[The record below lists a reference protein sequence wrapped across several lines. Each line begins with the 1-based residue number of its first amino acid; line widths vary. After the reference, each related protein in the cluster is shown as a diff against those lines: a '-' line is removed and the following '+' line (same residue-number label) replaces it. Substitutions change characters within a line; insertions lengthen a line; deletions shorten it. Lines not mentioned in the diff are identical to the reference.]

1 MPIFTKTM
9 SWFIQKKAMMK
20 DKIFFIILTACTV
33 CFCSCKN
40 KNSDDFKCVYTDSIH
55 QFEYYRNTNQ
65 IVIRVDSNILYF
77 TPDNRLQQVCTR
89 SSFRN
94 QKLSLKG
101 KVFYFNKKTGFLD
114 SIKSNQKDMQ
124 HSRTIVYDENGCI
137 IRRWKGELLRVAKC
151 ITMVGRVRW
160 QRLSVW

>member
-1 MPIFTKTM
+1 MSIFIKTM
-9 SWFIQKKAMMK
+9 SWSIQKKAMMK
-20 DKIFFIILTACTV
+20 DKIFVIILSACTA

-40 KNSDDFKCVYTDSIH
+40 NNSDDFKCVYTDSIR
-55 QFEYYRNTNQ
+55 QFEYYRNANK

-114 SIKSNQKDMQ
+114 SIKSNQKNMQ
-124 HSRTIVYDENGCI
+124 RSRTIVYDENCCI
-137 IRRWKGELLRVAKC
+137 IRR
-151 ITMVGRVRW
+151 
-160 QRLSVW
+160 

>member
-1 MPIFTKTM
+1 
-9 SWFIQKKAMMK
+9 MK
-20 DKIFFIILTACTV
+20 DKIFVIILSVCTV

-40 KNSDDFKCVYTDSIH
+40 KKSDDFKCVYTDSIH
-55 QFEYYRNTNQ
+55 QFEYY
-65 IVIRVDSNILYF
+65 
-77 TPDNRLQQVCTR
+77 RLQQVCTR

-114 SIKSNQKDMQ
+114 SIKYNHKDIK

-137 IRRWKGELLRVAKC
+137 IR
-151 ITMVGRVRW
+151 
-160 QRLSVW
+160 Q

>member
-1 MPIFTKTM
+1 MSIFIKTM
-9 SWFIQKKAMMK
+9 SWSIQKKAMMK
-20 DKIFFIILTACTV
+20 DKIFVIILSVCTV

-40 KNSDDFKCVYTDSIH
+40 KTSDDFKCVYTDSIH
-55 QFEYYRNTNQ
+55 QFEYYRNTDY

-114 SIKSNQKDMQ
+114 SIKYNHKDIK
-124 HSRTIVYDENGCI
+124 HSRTIVYDDNGCI
-137 IRRWKGELLRVAKC
+137 IR
-151 ITMVGRVRW
+151 
-160 QRLSVW
+160 Q